1 MDIRKLKNE
10 CDNCNCEGEDDLVI
24 LSIANEIIILCPN
37 CLKELKDLTN
47 RLTVGILANKK

>member
-10 CDNCNCEGEDDLVI
+10 CDNCNCKGEDDLVI

>member
-10 CDNCNCEGEDDLVI
+10 CDSCNCKGDDNLVI

-47 RLTVGILANKK
+47 KLTVGILANKK

>member
-10 CDNCNCEGEDDLVI
+10 CDNCNCEGNDDLVI

-37 CLKELKDLTN
+37 CLKKLKDLTN
-47 RLTVGILANKK
+47 KLTVGILANKK